1 MGWEVHVREVG
12 TVALGL
18 VLSQGWVLPFPFL
31 DKGNELSVSLKGFR
45 LVVLQWEHLAELL
58 SHCRFVLMGHAAKY
72 LSLDV
77 CHAELVC
84 GTGEGRTDG
93 ILYALKCI
101 GNDQVYL
108 LDASLPQCLKLVF
121 PAQGTLSGM
130 IDNREHLPA
139 AVLQYSQNSIVGL
152 LGHLPVPAG
161 GDKGGINVDG

>member
-18 VLSQGWVLPFPFL
+18 VPSQGRVLPFPFL
-31 DKGNELSVSLKGFR
+31 DKGNELSVSLEGFH
-45 LVVLQWEHLAELL
+45 LVVLQWEHLAELM
-58 SHCRFVLMGHAAKY
+58 SHCRLVLMGHVAKY

-77 CHAELVC
+77 CHAGLVC

-93 ILYALKCI
+93 NLYALQCI

-108 LDASLPQCLKLVF
+108 LDASLPQCLKLVL
-121 PAQGTLSGM
+121 PAQGTLGGV
-130 IDNREHLPA
+130 IDYREYLPA
-139 AVLQYSQNSIVGL
+139 AVLQHPKYGIVSL